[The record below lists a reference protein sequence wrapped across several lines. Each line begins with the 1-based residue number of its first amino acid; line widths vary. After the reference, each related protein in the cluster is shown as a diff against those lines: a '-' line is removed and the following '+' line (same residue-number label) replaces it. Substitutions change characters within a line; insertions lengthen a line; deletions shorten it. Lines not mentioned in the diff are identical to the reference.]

1 MNPVGVGVGRGGARG
16 RDHRSVGPSPQED
29 RRRPG
34 GYARCMSYRFD
45 LDDAAVRR
53 VMDEAG
59 RTAMDRA
66 EAAARGARCPEHG
79 QAPEIKDRDPR
90 THEFSLAPAC
100 CSKSVD
106 AGYEAIQQE
115 LS

>member
-1 MNPVGVGVGRGGARG
+1 
-16 RDHRSVGPSPQED
+16 
-29 RRRPG
+29 
-34 GYARCMSYRFD
+34 MSFRFD
-45 LDDAAVRR
+45 WSDATVRR

-59 RTAMDRA
+59 RAAMDRA

-79 QAPEIKDRDPR
+79 QAPEISDRDPK
-90 THEFSLAPAC
+90 THEFSLAPSY

-106 AGYEAIQQE
+106 EGYEAIKRA

>member
-1 MNPVGVGVGRGGARG
+1 
-16 RDHRSVGPSPQED
+16 
-29 RRRPG
+29 
-34 GYARCMSYRFD
+34 MSFRFD
-45 LDDAAVRR
+45 WSDATVRR

-59 RTAMDRA
+59 RAAMDRA

-79 QAPEIKDRDPR
+79 QAPEISDRDPR
-90 THEFSLAPAC
+90 THEFSLAPSC

-106 AGYEAIQQE
+106 EGYEAIKRA

>member
-1 MNPVGVGVGRGGARG
+1 V
-16 RDHRSVGPSPQED
+16 
-29 RRRPG
+29 
-34 GYARCMSYRFD
+34 CMSFRFD
-45 LDDAAVRR
+45 WSDATVRR

-59 RTAMDRA
+59 RAAMDRA

-90 THEFSLAPAC
+90 THEFSLAPSC

-106 AGYEAIQQE
+106 EGYEAIKRA

>member
-1 MNPVGVGVGRGGARG
+1 MTPQPRGAPP
-16 RDHRSVGPSPQED
+16 D
-29 RRRPG
+29 
-34 GYARCMSYRFD
+34 YAQLMSYRFD

-59 RTAMDRA
+59 RAAMDRA

-90 THEFSLAPAC
+90 THEFSLDPSC
-100 CSKSVD
+100 CSRSVD
-106 AGYEAIQQE
+106 EGYEAIQRA